1 MNLEQ
6 ARSNIMIVD
15 DTPENLRLLSEML
28 KNKGYTIRTLPS
40 GKLALKAI
48 KNEKPDIILLDIN
61 MPEINGYEV
70 CETLKKDAQFKDI
83 PIIFVSALNET
94 MDKVK
99 AFSVG
104 GIDYVSK
111 PFQIDEV
118 NARIETHLKIKKLQ
132 DRLEYHNENLREI
145 VMKQVQEITQGQMA
159 TIVAMTKLAEE
170 RDDDTG
176 HHIDRTSEFCRMLA
190 KGAKDRG
197 IYTDKINEK
206 FIENIFH
213 ASPLHDIGKVAIPDA
228 ILLKPG
234 KLTFEE
240 FEIMKTHTNLGA
252 KYLNSVL
259 ARFPKNEFVKTG
271 ATIAISHHEKWDGS
285 GYPVGTSG
293 EKIAL
298 EGRIMAIADV
308 YDALRSKRVYKD
320 AFSHEKSMAI
330 ILEGKG
336 QHFDPLLVD
345 VFMDLNKEFDRVRNK
360 MDS

>member
-1 MNLEQ
+1 MIQNLT
-6 ARSNIMIVD
+6 SSSIMIVD
-15 DTPENLRLLSEML
+15 DTPENLRLLTDLL
-28 KNKGYTIRTLPS
+28 KNKGYRIRTLPS

-48 KNEKPDIILLDIN
+48 ENEKPDLILLDIN
-61 MPEINGYEV
+61 MPEMNGYEV
-70 CETLKKDAQFKDI
+70 CETLKKDERFRDI
-83 PIIFVSALNET
+83 PVIFVSALSEA

-99 AFSVG
+99 AFNSG
-104 GIDYVSK
+104 GVDYVSK
-111 PFQIDEV
+111 PFQSEEV
-118 NARIETHLKIKKLQ
+118 NSRIETHLKIKNLQKKLEHQ
-132 DRLEYHNENLREI
+132 NKNLKTI
-145 VMKQVQEITQGQMA
+145 VAEQVKKITDGQMA

-190 KGAKDRG
+190 KGAKERG
-197 IYTDKINEK
+197 IYTDQINDK

-252 KYLNSVL
+252 RYLNSVL
-259 ARFPKNEFVKTG
+259 AKFPNNSFVRVGVK
-271 ATIAISHHEKWDGS
+271 IAISHHEKWDGS
-285 GYPVGTSG
+285 GYPVGTSE

-320 AFSHEKSMAI
+320 AFSHEKSISI

-336 QHFDPLLVD
+336 KHFDPLLVD
-345 VFMDLNKEFDRVRNK
+345 VFMDLNEEFNRVRNE
-360 MDS
+360 MDG